1 MPLLKYN
8 IELLPMV
15 QNDLFR
21 KCLASIPEEQKIEF
35 DLSFGIAE
43 RISDVLKDFARRLHK
58 RESEISKWMTG
69 RHNFTLQTI
78 AKIEAVLGCK
88 LIDVA
93 R

>member
-43 RISDVLKDFARRLHK
+43 RISDVLKA
-58 RESEISKWMTG
+58 
-69 RHNFTLQTI
+69 
-78 AKIEAVLGCK
+78 
-88 LIDVA
+88 
-93 R
+93 